1 MVVPYI
7 QVIAFA
13 VVFCRRDCE
22 GFIHEQ
28 LVAGVVLL
36 RHQIYYNVV
45 FPVFPCGIVDYLYP
59 AESFRAEVFTYV
71 SSFSMLSTSILM
83 LVDPMYDTASDT
95 RS

>member
-59 AESFRAEVFTYV
+59 AESFRAEVFYV
-71 SSFSMLSTSILM
+71 CIIFFDA
-83 LVDPMYDTASDT
+83 VDKYLDVG
-95 RS
+95 